1 VEEKTKRLAA
11 GAASRLQVEVK
22 QNRLTVSAT
31 MSAAVEPTATMGSA
45 AAVGSATV
53 ESAAAMESAA
63 TMGSAAA
70 VEPAA
75 TIEPAAIEPAAI
87 EPAAIETATPEA
99 AAKPESG
106 SSVKSA
112 AIESPPVESVKP
124 GTGADEEAIGEPLR
138 TVVAIRGARIGRVVV
153 VAILTCGRSPNIS
166 ITRSYAD
173 TNRNLRL
180 GVSRGNHQ
188 STD

>member
-1 VEEKTKRLAA
+1 
-11 GAASRLQVEVK
+11 
-22 QNRLTVSAT
+22 
-31 MSAAVEPTATMGSA
+31 MSAAATVGSA
-45 AAVGSATV
+45 AT
-53 ESAAAMESAA
+53 
-63 TMGSAAA
+63 T

-75 TIEPAAIEPAAI
+75 TVGSAATVEPAATVECAATMEPAAIES
-87 EPAAIETATPEA
+87 ATPDA

-106 SSVKSA
+106 PPVKAA
-112 AIESPPVESVKP
+112 AIESPAIKSPPIKSTAIESMKP

-138 TVVAIRGARIGRVVV
+138 TVVAIRRARIRRVVV
-153 VAILTCGRSPNIS
+153 VAILTRGRSPNIS

-188 STD
+188 NTD